1 MPTAAND
8 NRIETMERKI
18 HILMRHIEMM
28 EDDIWEADDKRKNA
42 LLKLLRMAR
51 KRLTELRTLH

>member
-8 NRIETMERKI
+8 NRIESMERKI
-18 HILMRHIEMM
+18 QILMHQIEMM
-28 EDDIWEADDKRKNA
+28 ESDVWEANSERKKA

-51 KRLTELRTLH
+51 KRLTDLRTLH

>member
-18 HILMRHIEMM
+18 HILMHHIEMM
-28 EDDIWEADDKRKNA
+28 ESDVWEADGERRKA

-51 KRLTELRTLH
+51 KRLTQLRTLH

>member
-8 NRIETMERKI
+8 NRIETIERKV
-18 HILMRHIEMM
+18 HILMHHIEMM
-28 EDDIWEADDKRKNA
+28 EGDVWGADGKRKQA

-51 KRLTELRTLH
+51 TRLTQLRTLH